1 MELPIYQITLKD
13 DEHGVDKISLVT
25 EPAIEENWLA
35 FDKAETN
42 FNFANEEEQKLIGAL
57 LVPDKK
63 IYRNDPELGE
73 FYVVFTSET
82 IEEIA
87 LRYNKNGYATQFN
100 TEHTTDVSNVVLT
113 ENWIVKDSNFDKSKA
128 YGLEY
133 PVGSWVGL
141 AKVEDEKLWGEIK
154 ANLKGFS
161 VELLS
166 SLSYTEFKEEVV
178 EEVPTD
184 KQMLE
189 WLGEKAED
197 LDFYEESDEWIV
209 EEEEE
214 IEMDSDFAITSKPNE
229 KSKYDNENYRIR
241 YRYTGG
247 NPIKTTREFCREMM
261 TTYKRKIFRYED
273 INQMSF
279 RKENSEF
286 GMYSIWKFKGSFG
299 CRHRWVKVPI
309 RLIKAKGDKKPPNP
323 PNWYDAKRLNKNLK
337 SNNSKQNNINNNNSM
352 EFKIKF
358 EAMAVLADG
367 STVYTP
373 TEWVAG
379 ALVYAGENEEASLAS
394 AGEYTLES
402 GEVLVVEDGGVVV
415 ELKPVAEEA
424 AEEDLAQDEA
434 VAESQ
439 NYATEIANLTS
450 RVEAMEAKLNEVNG
464 EESKTEDFSKQVEA
478 AVRVALS
485 KTDGSM
491 FATVVTDSEKTSD
504 EKPKS
509 VLSKYK
515 SIRKNK

>member
-63 IYRNDPELGE
+63 IYRNDAELGE

-100 TEHTTDVSNVVLT
+100 TEHTTDVKDVVLT

-141 AKVEDEKLWGEIK
+141 AKVEDEKLWSEIK

-166 SLSYTEFKEEVV
+166 SLSYTEFKEEKTP
-178 EEVPTD
+178 VPTD
-184 KQMLE
+184 EEMLK
-189 WLGEKAED
+189 WLSENSED
-197 LDFYEESDEWIV
+197 LDDYENSDEW
-209 EEEEE
+209 ELEEE
-214 IEMDSDFAITSKPNE
+214 IDLNSDFAITSTPK
-229 KSKYDNENYRIR
+229 KASKYDNENYRLR

-247 NPIKTTREFCREMM
+247 KPKDNTRSFCKEMM
-261 TTYKRKIFRYED
+261 TTYSRKIFRYED

-279 RKENSEF
+279 RRENKDF
-286 GMYSIWKFKGSFG
+286 GSYSIWKYKGSFN
-299 CRHRWVKVPI
+299 CRHYWKQMYFKKVN
-309 RLIKAKGDKKPPNP
+309 AKSSKRPQKPPNA
-323 PNWYDAKRLNKNLK
+323 DLAATRQNKN
-337 SNNSKQNNINNNNSM
+337 SKHNININNPM

-379 ALVYAGENEEASLAS
+379 ALVYAGENEEAALAS

-450 RVEAMEAKLNEVNG
+450 RVEELEAKLNEVNG
-464 EESKTEDFSKQVEA
+464 EESKTEDFSKQVEE
-478 AVRVALS
+478 AVKVALS
-485 KTDGSM
+485 KTDGAV
-491 FATVVTDSEKTSD
+491 FATKVTDSEVESNKV
-504 EKPKS
+504 ES

-515 SIRKNK
+515 RVRKSK

>member
-35 FDKAETN
+35 FNKDETN

-73 FYVVFTSET
+73 FYVVFTAET

-87 LRYNKNGYATQFN
+87 LRYNKNGYATQWN
-100 TEHTTDVSNVVLT
+100 TEHTTDVKDVVLT
-113 ENWIVKDSNFDKSKA
+113 ENWIVEDSQFDKSKA

-133 PVGSWVGL
+133 PKGTWVGL
-141 AKVEDEKLWGEIK
+141 AKVEDSKLWGEIK
-154 ANLKGFS
+154 ADLKGFS

-166 SLSYTEFKEEVV
+166 SLSYAEFKEQS
-178 EEVPTD
+178 EEDEEAPSED
-184 KQMLE
+184 EMLE
-189 WLGEKAED
+189 WLAEKGED
-197 LDFYEESDEWIV
+197 LDYYENSDEWIV
-209 EEEEE
+209 GEETELS
-214 IEMDSDFAITSKPNE
+214 SDFAISSKPNE
-229 KSKYDNENYRIR
+229 DSKYDNENYRIR

-247 NPIKTTREFCREMM
+247 RPIETTRKFCREMM
-261 TTYKRKIFRYED
+261 TTYQRKIFRYED

-299 CRHRWVKVPI
+299 CRHRWVKIPI
-309 RLIKAKGDKKPPNP
+309 KRTTAKSDKKPPNP

-337 SNNSKQNNINNNNSM
+337 SNNSKQNNINNHNPM

-402 GEVLVVEDGGVVV
+402 GEVLVVGENGEVV

-424 AEEDLAQDEA
+424 TEEDLATEEA
-434 VAESQ
+434 Q

-450 RVEAMEAKLNEVNG
+450 RIEAMEAKLNNVNG
-464 EESKTEDFSKQVEA
+464 EESKTEDFSKQVEE
-478 AVRVALS
+478 AVKVALS
-485 KTDGSM
+485 KTDGSL
-491 FATVVTDSEKTSD
+491 FATVVTDDVKDSD
-504 EKPKS
+504 VKPKS
-509 VLSKYK
+509 ILSKYK

>member
-63 IYRNDPELGE
+63 IYRNDKDLGE

-100 TEHTTDVSNVVLT
+100 TEHTTDVSDVVLT
-113 ENWIVKDSNFDKSKA
+113 ENWIVKDSNYDKSKA

-141 AKVEDEKLWGEIK
+141 AKVEDSKLWEEIK

-166 SLSYTEFKEEVV
+166 SLSYSEFKEE
-178 EEVPTD
+178 EEEEEERPSEKD
-184 KQMLE
+184 MLE
-189 WLGEKAED
+189 WLGEKGED
-197 LDFYEESDEWIV
+197 LDFYEDSEDWIV
-209 EEEEE
+209 EEEVELS
-214 IEMDSDFAITSKPNE
+214 SDFAISSKPNE
-229 KSKYDNENYRIR
+229 VSKYDNENYRIR
-241 YRYTGG
+241 YRYIGG
-247 NPIKTTREFCREMM
+247 APIETTRNFCREMI

-286 GMYSIWKFKGSFG
+286 GIYSIWKYKGSYG

-309 RLIKAKGDKKPPNP
+309 RLVKAKGDKKPKNP

-337 SNNSKQNNINNNNSM
+337 TKNNKQINNNLNM

-367 STVYTP
+367 ATVYTP
-373 TEWVAG
+373 TEWVSG
-379 ALVYAGENEEASLAS
+379 ALVYAGENEEAALAS

-402 GEVLVVEDGGVVV
+402 GEVLVVSEGGVVE
-415 ELKPVAEEA
+415 ELRPVAEEST
-424 AEEDLAQDEA
+424 EEDLATE
-434 VAESQ
+434 ESQ

-450 RVEAMEAKLNEVNG
+450 RVEELEAKLNDVNG
-464 EESKTEDFSKQVEA
+464 EESKTEDFSKRVEE
-478 AVRVALS
+478 AVKVALS
-485 KTDGSM
+485 KTDGSL
-491 FATVVTDSEKTSD
+491 FATVVTDTEKTS
-504 EKPKS
+504 ENKKES
-509 VLSKYK
+509 ILSKYK
-515 SIRKNK
+515 SIRNKK

>member
-1 MELPIYQITLKD
+1 MELPVYEIALKD
-13 DEHGVDKISLVT
+13 DEHGVDKISLV
-25 EPAIEENWLA
+25 ESPAIEENWLA
-35 FDKAETN
+35 FNEDAAN
-42 FNFANEEEQKLIGAL
+42 FQFANQEEQKLIGAL
-57 LVPDKK
+57 LVPNKK
-63 IYRNDPELGE
+63 IYRNDAELGE
-73 FYVVFTSET
+73 FYVVFTAET

-87 LRYNKNGYATQFN
+87 LRYNKNGYATKWN
-100 TEHTTDVSNVVLT
+100 TEHTTDVSDVVLT
-113 ENWIVKDSNFDKSKA
+113 ENWIVKDSQFDKSKA

-141 AKVEDEKLWGEIK
+141 AKVEDEKLWNEIK
-154 ANLKGFS
+154 ENLKGFS

-166 SLSYTEFKEEVV
+166 SLSYSNLAEQIEE
-178 EEVPTD
+178 EEEEPSD

-197 LDFYEESDEWIV
+197 LDFYENSDEWIV

-214 IEMDSDFAITSKPNE
+214 IELDSDFAITSKPNE
-229 KSKYDNENYRIR
+229 DSKYDNENYRIR

-279 RKENSEF
+279 RKENNEF
-286 GMYSIWKFKGSFG
+286 GSYSIWKFKGSFG
-299 CRHRWVKVPI
+299 CRHRWVKIPI
-309 RLIKAKGDKKPPNP
+309 KRTTAKSDKKPPNP
-323 PNWYDAKRLNKNLK
+323 PNWYDAKRLNKDLK
-337 SNNSKQNNINNNNSM
+337 TKNSNHNNIKINNPM

-402 GEVLVVEDGGVVV
+402 GEVLVVGENGEVV
-415 ELKPVAEEA
+415 ELKPVAEEN
-424 AEEDLAQDEA
+424 AEEELAQEEA
-434 VAESQ
+434 Q

-450 RVEAMEAKLNEVNG
+450 RIETLEAKLNEVNG
-464 EESKTEDFSKQVEA
+464 EESKTEDFSSKVEE
-478 AVRVALS
+478 AVKVALS
-485 KTDGSM
+485 KTDGAL
-491 FATVVTDSEKTSD
+491 FATTVTDKDVEVS
-504 EKPKS
+504 KPKS
-509 VLSKYK
+509 ILSKYK
-515 SIRKNK
+515 SLRK